1 MTRRVIKNR
10 SGAECNGNVPAV
22 CTNGWNRIAL
32 LVYGTVIALRAPEIL
47 WPGRFWAEEGA
58 FYFMRYSRSIHWSWL
73 FSSELGYFSLLNKIA
88 AFLAGRVVPLTFAP
102 LVTVAF
108 SFLVMMLPAWIWLFS
123 RKPMP
128 EKSPRIYAVL
138 ALILLVQPNQ
148 EVWLNT
154 VNSQFFLC
162 ISTAIILVTD
172 SSRRAPTW
180 VRIPALVLGGLT
192 GVVSALLTPFFW
204 VEYGISGKTE
214 KLREALWLSTSALI
228 QVLFVLLSGGRESG
242 WHFAALP
249 WVLLVKQ
256 WVLPLFGES
265 SVEVVSGFITQ
276 HQLHRSMLS
285 GAVALIPY
293 IIVAWGL
300 ARQGKRQ
307 SVLLFY
313 ASVFIAVVSF
323 IKSSESQ
330 TGDMFLLHFLPMGGG
345 RYYFAPNVLLYCALI
360 ISPADVPVGFK
371 GWCRLDRLAWLLAGL
386 AICTGSIDY
395 LTSRS
400 RHSYFF
406 TGPSWSEQVN
416 IWEASDRDTLEI
428 WPRPW
433 SITVPKPKKTVS
445 RPRIQHMVEQYGK

>member
-1 MTRRVIKNR
+1 MKR
-10 SGAECNGNVPAV
+10 SSFKDRSDAECDGNIPGVYP
-22 CTNGWNRIAL
+22 NRWSPFAL

-58 FYFMRYSRSIHWSWL
+58 YYFMRYSRPVQWSWF

-108 SFLVMMLPAWIWLFS
+108 SFMVMMLPAWIWLFS
-123 RKPMP
+123 RKPMSD
-128 EKSPRIYAVL
+128 KSPRVYAFL

-172 SSRRAPTW
+172 SSRRAPPW

-214 KLREALWLSTSALI
+214 KLREALWLSAAALI

-249 WVLLVKQ
+249 GVLFVKQ
-256 WVLPLFGES
+256 WILPLFGES
-265 SVEVVSGFITQ
+265 AVEALSGFITR

-285 GAVALIPY
+285 GTVALIPY
-293 IIVAWGL
+293 VIVAWGL
-300 ARQGKRQ
+300 ARRGRRQ
-307 SVLLFY
+307 SVLLFC

-330 TGDMFLLHFLPMGGG
+330 TGDMILLHFLPMGGG

-360 ISPADVPVGFK
+360 IPQATVPAGFK
-371 GWCRLDRLAWLLAGL
+371 GWSRLDRLAWLLAGL

-395 LTSRS
+395 LTGRS
-400 RHSYFF
+400 RHSSFF
-406 TGPSWSEQVN
+406 TGPSWSEQVKT
-416 IWEASDRDTLEI
+416 WEASDRDTLEI

-433 SITVPKPKKTVS
+433 RITVPKPKKAVC
-445 RPRIQHMVEQYGK
+445 RPMIQQMVEQLGN